1 MLRLLP
7 PPPLLLGVRPR
18 APPLLMQARS
28 LRELKPLALLLQ
40 GLHAQDLKHVA
51 GAKLRN
57 IKILPRPQPLLR
69 PLLQIFWP
77 RRQEC

>member
-7 PPPLLLGVRPR
+7 PPPLLLGVRPQ
-18 APPLLMQARS
+18 APHLPVRARS
-28 LRELKPLALLLQ
+28 LRELQPLALLLQ

-57 IKILPRPQPLLR
+57 VKILPGPQPLLR
-69 PLLQIFWP
+69 PLL
-77 RRQEC
+77 

>member
-7 PPPLLLGVRPR
+7 PPPLLLGVRPQ
-18 APPLLMQARS
+18 APHLPVRARS
-28 LRELKPLALLLQ
+28 LRELQPLALLLQ

-57 IKILPRPQPLLR
+57 MKILPRPQPL
-69 PLLQIFWP
+69 P
-77 RRQEC
+77 